1 MKIDF
6 AIIHNDK
13 NESEIK
19 DILNKIILNPS
30 IVTSITCPF
39 FYIKSCKTI
48 VKNTIPISCLIDY
61 PLGIADL
68 KTRLFAVQQ
77 AHKAGVSYIDICMPQ
92 NLASNR
98 RYEKI
103 RDDVKN
109 INDYCQ
115 SVNIIPRYILE
126 YRVFNHN
133 CLKKI
138 CEIFDTNNI
147 SNVFTSSMYF
157 LDDLSDNLI
166 ASVFLYENS
175 KNLNIY
181 TTGNMWTK
189 KHFDLAYKTGLY
201 GARVS
206 SAQSLDILGAILS
219 EKRDKLK

>member
-6 AIIHNDK
+6 SIIHNDK
-13 NESEIK
+13 NESEIRE
-19 DILNKIILNPS
+19 ILNTINHYPG

-39 FYIKSCKTI
+39 FYIKACKSI
-48 VKNTIPISCLIDY
+48 VKNATPISCLIDY
-61 PLGIADL
+61 PLGISDL
-68 KTRLFAVQQ
+68 KTRLCAVEQ
-77 AHKAGVSYIDICMPQ
+77 ANKAGVSYIDICMPQ
-92 NLASNR
+92 NLAANR
-98 RYEKI
+98 KYEKI
-103 RDDVKN
+103 REDVK
-109 INDYCQ
+109 IISEYCQ
-115 SVNIIPRYILE
+115 SVNLIPRYILE

-138 CEIFDTNNI
+138 CEIFDDNSIN
-147 SNVFTSSMYF
+147 NVFTSSMYF
-157 LDDLSDNLI
+157 LDDLADNLI

-206 SAQSLDILGAILS
+206 SVQSLSILSSILS
-219 EKRDKLK
+219 EKRDNLK